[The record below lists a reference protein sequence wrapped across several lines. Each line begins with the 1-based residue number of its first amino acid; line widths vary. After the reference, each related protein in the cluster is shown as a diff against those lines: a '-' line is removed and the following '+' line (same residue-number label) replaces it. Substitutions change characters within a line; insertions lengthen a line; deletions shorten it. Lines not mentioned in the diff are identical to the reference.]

1 MTNWSATDDLEH
13 QVRLHDPVSDCPLT
27 GGNHVTLL
35 PSGAEAVRAVMR
47 AIADARDHI
56 HMEYY
61 TLDDVQLDGMSLFG
75 LLEER
80 ARAGVEVAVIWD
92 AVGSGKTPDR
102 LFERLQQAGA
112 RVLKYHSINPLRKR
126 FNLHLND
133 RDHRKLTVVDGRIGF
148 LGGTNMSRVYETPE
162 SVGRGPDPDHAF
174 WIDNAVRIDGPA
186 VTEIQKLFFHTWHG
200 QGGEQAPLRGESGRG
215 ARADAAGAAPA
226 AGGETLAVEGN
237 ETLRVD
243 GSAPAER
250 RPLYNHSLR
259 VALRGA
265 RHRVVLATGYF
276 VPTTQEWR
284 LLAATARRGVQV
296 DLLLPGYSDVQ
307 PAVHAA
313 RALYGRLLAAGVRI
327 HEVRR
332 GMLHAKVGT
341 IDGVWTAIG
350 SSNLDRRSVYY
361 NNEIDAIVLGRTTAD
376 AVEAML
382 RAEIA
387 RAVPIRMRDWTGR
400 SIREHIAEHAARI
413 WKQLM

>member
-1 MTNWSATDDLEH
+1 MTTWSPTDDLEH
-13 QVRLHDPVSDCPLT
+13 QRHLHDPVSDCPLI
-27 GGNHVTLL
+27 GGNRVTLL
-35 PSGAEAVRAVMR
+35 PGGADAVRAIMQ
-47 AIADARDHI
+47 AIPTARDHI

-61 TLDDVQLDGMSLFG
+61 TLDDVHLDGLSLFA

-80 ARAGVEVAVIWD
+80 ARAGVEVAVLWD
-92 AVGSGKTPDR
+92 AVGSGKTPDELFDR
-102 LFERLQQAGA
+102 LRQAGVQ
-112 RVLKYHSINPLRKR
+112 VLEYHSVNPLRRR

-133 RDHRKLTVVDGRIGF
+133 RDHRKLTVIDGRVGF

-174 WIDNAVRIDGPA
+174 WIDNAIRIDGPA

-200 QGGEQAPLRGESGRG
+200 QDGERAPLRGESGAATPPG
-215 ARADAAGAAPA
+215 PPGPDA
-226 AGGETLAVEGN
+226 T
-237 ETLRVD
+237 ETLRID

-259 VALRGA
+259 AALKGA

-276 VPTTQEWR
+276 VPTNREWR
-284 LLAATARRGVQV
+284 LIAATARRGVAV

-350 SSNLDRRSVYY
+350 SSNLDRRSVYF
-361 NNEIDAIVLGRTTAD
+361 NNEIDAIVLGRATAE

-387 RAVPIRMRDWTGR
+387 RAVPIRMRDWKGR
-400 SIREHIAEHAARI
+400 SLKEHVAEQAARV

>member
-13 QVRLHDPVSDCPLT
+13 QIRLHDPVSNCPLID
-27 GGNHVTLL
+27 GNRVTLL
-35 PSGAEAVRAVMR
+35 ASGADAVRAIMQ
-47 AIADARDHI
+47 AIKAARDHI

-61 TLDDVQLDGMSLFG
+61 TLDDVRLDGMSLFG

-112 RVLKYHSINPLRKR
+112 HVLEYHSVNPLRRR
-126 FNLHLND
+126 FNLRLND
-133 RDHRKLTVVDGRIGF
+133 RDHRKLTVIDGHVGF

-174 WIDNAVRIDGPA
+174 WIDSAVRIEGPSVA
-186 VTEIQKLFFHTWHG
+186 EIQKLFFHTWHG
-200 QGGEQAPLRGESGRG
+200 QDGERAPLRGE
-215 ARADAAGAAPA
+215 AGA
-226 AGGETLAVEGN
+226 GGRVIDACGKPEGT
-237 ETLRVD
+237 EILRVD

-259 VALRGA
+259 AALAGA

-276 VPTTQEWR
+276 VPTNHEWR
-284 LLAATARRGVQV
+284 LLAKTARRGVAV

-361 NNEIDAIVLGRTTAD
+361 NNEIDAIVLGRSTAE

-382 RAEIA
+382 RAEIG

-400 SIREHIAEHAARI
+400 SVREHVAEQAARV

>member
-1 MTNWSATDDLEH
+1 MTTWSPTDDLEH
-13 QVRLHDPVSDCPLT
+13 HVRLHDPVSDCPLIE
-27 GGNHVTLL
+27 GNRITLL
-35 PSGAEAVRAVMR
+35 SSGADAVRAIMD
-47 AIADARDHI
+47 AIGAARDHV

-61 TLDDVQLDGMSLFG
+61 TLDDVQLDGRSLFG
-75 LLEER
+75 QLEER
-80 ARAGVEVAVIWD
+80 ARAGVEVAVLWD
-92 AVGSGKTPDR
+92 AVGSGKTPDAQ
-102 LFERLQQAGA
+102 FERLRRAGVQ
-112 RVLKYHSINPLRKR
+112 VLEYHSINPLRKR

-133 RDHRKLTVVDGRIGF
+133 RDHRKLTVIDGAVGF
-148 LGGTNMSRVYETPE
+148 LGGTNMSKVYETPE
-162 SVGRGPDPDHAF
+162 SVGRGTDADHAF

-186 VTEIQKLFFHTWHG
+186 VAEIQKLFFLTWHG
-200 QGGEQAPLRGESGRG
+200 QKGERAPLRGEAVVPAAPTGRG
-215 ARADAAGAAPA
+215 IDPA
-226 AGGETLAVEGN
+226 EAETV
-237 ETLRVD
+237 RVD

-259 VALRGA
+259 AALRGA
-265 RHRVVLATGYF
+265 RNRVVLATGYF
-276 VPTTQEWR
+276 VPTPREWR
-284 LLAATARRGVQV
+284 LIAAAARRGVTV

-313 RALYGRLLAAGVRI
+313 RALYGRLLEAGVRI

-350 SSNLDRRSVYY
+350 SSNLDRRSVYF
-361 NNEIDAIVLGRTTAD
+361 NNEIDAIVLGRRTAD

-387 RAVPIRMRDWTGR
+387 RSVPIRMRDWETR
-400 SIREHIAEHAARI
+400 SVKERIAEQTARV

>member
-1 MTNWSATDDLEH
+1 MTSWSATDDLEH
-13 QVRLHDPVSDCPLT
+13 QVRLHDPVSDCPLID
-27 GGNHVTLL
+27 GNRVALL
-35 PSGAEAVRAVMR
+35 PSGADAVRAIMR
-47 AIADARDHI
+47 AIEAARDHI

-61 TLDDVQLDGMSLFG
+61 TLDDVRLDGLSLFA

-80 ARAGVEVAVIWD
+80 ARSGVEVAVIWD

-102 LFERLQQAGA
+102 RFERLRQAGA
-112 RVLKYHSINPLRKR
+112 QVLEYHSVNPLRRR

-133 RDHRKLTVVDGRIGF
+133 RDHRKLTVIDGRVGF
-148 LGGTNMSRVYETPE
+148 LGGANMSRVYETPE

-174 WIDNAVRIDGPA
+174 WIDSAVRIDGPA
-186 VTEIQKLFFHTWHG
+186 VAEIQKLFFHTWHG
-200 QGGEQAPLRGESGRG
+200 QEGERAPLRGE
-215 ARADAAGAAPA
+215 AGTGSDVAGPAPA
-226 AGGETLAVEGN
+226 TKSGATAIGETL
-237 ETLRVD
+237 RID
-243 GSAPAER
+243 GSAPGER
-250 RPLYNHSLR
+250 RPLYNH
-259 VALRGA
+259 ALRAALNGA

-276 VPTTQEWR
+276 VPTNREWR
-284 LLAATARRGVQV
+284 LLAATARRGVSV
-296 DLLLPGYSDVQ
+296 DLLLPGYSDVP

-313 RALYGRLLAAGVRI
+313 RALYGRLLAAGIRI

-332 GMLHAKVGT
+332 AMLHAKVGT

-361 NNEIDAIVLGRTTAD
+361 NNEIDAIVLGRPTAG

-387 RAVPIRMRDWTGR
+387 RAVQIRLRDWTGR
-400 SIREHIAEHAARI
+400 SLREHIAEQAARV